1 MSTLKDSLAPLAL
14 KGRILS
20 FDRDPGRSEDNSY
33 TYFESGVVLIE
44 GGYISAVGENIRI
57 PEEAQITDYGD
68 YLICPGFIDAHVH
81 YPQINIIASY
91 GEQLL
96 EWLKKYTFPEES
108 RFSDKKFATSV
119 ASFFLD
125 ELVKNGVTTAS
136 VFCTSH
142 PNSVDAFFEES
153 SKRDLR
159 MIAGKVLMDRN
170 APEGVCDTAQAGYNH
185 SKELIE
191 KWHQIGRNLYAI
203 TPRFAPTSSPEQ
215 LEMAGQLYSEVD
227 NVYVQSHVS
236 ENVAEIEW
244 VKKLFPEAKTYIE
257 IYQNFN
263 LLGPRSLYGHGIYFS
278 DEDIE
283 LVSSTGT
290 GIVHCPTS
298 NLFMGSGLFELKKM
312 YDAKV
317 SIALGSDIAGGTSL
331 SPFSVM
337 KGAYEIA
344 QLKGFSLSPLQAFY
358 MATLGSSKTLHLDD
372 KIGKLVPGYEADLV
386 VIDLE
391 STSIIKNRLQQGAQN
406 LEDLLFAQIIL
417 ADERSIAATYC
428 NGNILYQRNT

>member
-1 MSTLKDSLAPLAL
+1 MSFSEDNLPPIAI

-20 FDRDPGRSEDNSY
+20 FDTDPILTKERSY
-33 TYFESGVVLIE
+33 TYIERGVVLID
-44 GGYISAVGENIRI
+44 GGYITDVGENVII
-57 PEEAQITDYGD
+57 PEEAKIIDYGN

-96 EWLKKYTFPEES
+96 EWLEKYTFPEES
-108 RFSDKKFATSV
+108 RFSDKEFSRGV
-119 ASFFLD
+119 SSFFLD

-142 PNSVDAFFEES
+142 LNSVDAFFEES
-153 SKRDLR
+153 NKRNLR

-170 APEGVCDTAQAGYNH
+170 APDGVRDTIQAGYDD
-185 SKELIE
+185 SKKLID
-191 KWHQIGRNLYAI
+191 KWHKNRRNLYAI

-215 LEMAGQLYSEVD
+215 LEMAGKLFSEVD

-236 ENVAEIEW
+236 ENIAEIEW
-244 VKKLFPEAKTYIE
+244 VKKLFPEAKTYLE
-257 IYQNFN
+257 VYENYN

-278 DEDIE
+278 DDDIE

-312 YDAKV
+312 YDAGV

-331 SPFSVM
+331 SPFPVM
-337 KGAYEIA
+337 KGAYEIS
-344 QLKGFSLSPLQAFY
+344 QLKGYSLSPLQAFY

-372 KIGKLVPGYEADLV
+372 KIGRLAPGYEADLV

-391 STSIIKNRLQQGAQN
+391 STSMIKNRLQCAES

-428 NGNILYQRNT
+428 NGNILYQRNN

>member
-119 ASFFLD
+119 SSFFLD

-191 KWHQIGRNLYAI
+191 KWHQIGRNLYAV

-215 LEMAGQLYSEVD
+215 LEMAGQLYSD
-227 NVYVQSHVS
+227 CLLYTS
-236 ENVAEIEW
+236 EA
-244 VKKLFPEAKTYIE
+244 
-257 IYQNFN
+257 
-263 LLGPRSLYGHGIYFS
+263 
-278 DEDIE
+278 
-283 LVSSTGT
+283 
-290 GIVHCPTS
+290 
-298 NLFMGSGLFELKKM
+298 
-312 YDAKV
+312 
-317 SIALGSDIAGGTSL
+317 
-331 SPFSVM
+331 
-337 KGAYEIA
+337 
-344 QLKGFSLSPLQAFY
+344 
-358 MATLGSSKTLHLDD
+358 
-372 KIGKLVPGYEADLV
+372 
-386 VIDLE
+386 
-391 STSIIKNRLQQGAQN
+391 
-406 LEDLLFAQIIL
+406 
-417 ADERSIAATYC
+417 ADE
-428 NGNILYQRNT
+428 